1 MRRPSSHQLTLRA
14 SRATALLV
22 AATLALG
29 VALVTSGEASAAE
42 GPPIEPGLRSVLFVG
57 NNHDG
62 TADIVDPHTFERLG
76 RMDMIPDIDER
87 MEEIVTDPERL
98 AFFLLIRQFIG
109 EGNDQY
115 VDDMFTSHDG
125 RVVYVS
131 RPSLADVVAIDLETG
146 DVEWRIPMDGQRSD
160 HMAISPDGSHLLV
173 SDSTERQV
181 IVIDPVAGERVATFE
196 SGDTPHENEYSE
208 DGSRIFHASIGL
220 VYTPLDQPQLD
231 TTKGDRWFQVVD
243 ADTNEVIQR
252 LDVGELLEEQ
262 GYGDDHSSAVRP
274 MALTPDERTVY
285 LQISFF
291 HGFLELDLET
301 ETITRMVD
309 LPTTDETPPTREQY
323 VLDSAHH
330 GIAMNPEGTKLCIA
344 GTMSGYAAIVDV
356 ERDLADI
363 EGRGE
368 LTPTMIDVGPKP
380 YWSTNSADG
389 RYCFVSVSGNDE
401 VVVIEYASEQEVAR
415 FEVGDHPQRMRM
427 GVVAA
432 ELVAG
437 LPGGDDEATP
447 EEASRDTDGG
457 ADADQE
463 DRGES
468 SDAAANDG
476 ASGGPSPEVTSDARP
491 TLPAT
496 GGGLSVLGLVL
507 LASVLLGRSTWRD
520 APRPGR

>member
-1 MRRPSSHQLTLRA
+1 VLAVIALTLGI
-14 SRATALLV
+14 
-22 AATLALG
+22 ALG
-29 VALVTSGEASAAE
+29 PAGDAAAAE

-62 TADIVDPHTFERLG
+62 TADVVDPETFERLG
-76 RMDMIPDIDER
+76 RLNMLPDIDAR
-87 MEEIVTDPERL
+87 MEEIASDPERL

-109 EGNDQY
+109 EGDDQY

-125 RVVYVS
+125 RTVYVS
-131 RPSLADVVAIDLETG
+131 RPSLADVVGIDLESG
-146 DVEWRIPMDGQRSD
+146 EIVWRIPMDGQRSD
-160 HMAISPDGSHLLV
+160 HMALSPDGTSLLV

-181 IVIDPVAGERVATFE
+181 IVIDPVGGERVATFE
-196 SGDTPHENEYSE
+196 SGDTPHESEYSA
-208 DGSRIFHASIGL
+208 DGSRILHASIGL
-220 VYTPLDQPQLD
+220 VYTPLDQPELD
-231 TTKGDRWFQVVD
+231 TTKGDRWFQIVD
-243 ADTNEVIQR
+243 ADTNEVLTR

-274 MALTPDERTVY
+274 MALTPDEESVY

-301 ETITRMVD
+301 GTITRMVD

-330 GIAMNPEGTKLCIA
+330 GIAMNPDGTKLCIA

-356 ERDLADI
+356 EEDLADI

-401 VVVIEYASEQEVAR
+401 VVVIEYESEAEVAR
-415 FEVGDHPQRMRM
+415 FDVGDHPQRMRM
-427 GVVAA
+427 GVVADD
-432 ELVAG
+432 LVAS
-437 LPGGDDEATP
+437 LPGAAEPDTAPGSGVESPPEGGPTTDERHAPHDDE
-447 EEASRDTDGG
+447 EESPVGSAPVATDGV
-457 ADADQE
+457 E
-463 DRGES
+463 P
-468 SDAAANDG
+468 
-476 ASGGPSPEVTSDARP
+476 GPS
-491 TLPAT
+491 LPAT
-496 GGGLSVLGLVL
+496 GGGASLLALALVAGALGLRRHRRVPTPR
-507 LASVLLGRSTWRD
+507 GR
-520 APRPGR
+520 